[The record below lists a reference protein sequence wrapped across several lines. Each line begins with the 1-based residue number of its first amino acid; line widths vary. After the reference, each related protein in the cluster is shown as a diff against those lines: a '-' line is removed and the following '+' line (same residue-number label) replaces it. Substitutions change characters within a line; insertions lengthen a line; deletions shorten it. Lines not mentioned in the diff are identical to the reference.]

1 MPKKLL
7 VPLKILAHLA
17 CLAPLGWLVYA
28 YQTHRL
34 GFDPPTAVLLFTGL
48 GTLRLLAITLAISP
62 LRRLSPKRLGWLI
75 RFRRLLGLY
84 TFFYACVHLLSYVLL
99 YGRGNFSDILT
110 DLSMRHFI
118 WAGIAAWLLLLPLAL
133 TSTRRAIRWMG
144 GKAWSRLH
152 RLIYLAAIAG
162 LVHFWWGLRS
172 TAGKPML
179 LTLVIGFLLF
189 IRLWSQPRPD
199 LRQKAEDDAA

>member
-7 VPLKILAHLA
+7 VTLKILAHLA
-17 CLAPLGWLVYA
+17 CLLPLAWLIYA
-28 YQTHRL
+28 YRTNRL
-34 GFDPPTAVLLFTGL
+34 GFDPPSAVLMFTGL
-48 GTLRLLAITLAISP
+48 GTLRLLAITLAITP
-62 LRRLSPKRLGWLI
+62 LRKAVRRLGWLI
-75 RFRRLLGLY
+75 RFRRLFGLY
-84 TFFYACVHLLSYVLL
+84 TFFYACLHLLSYVGL
-99 YGRGNFSDILT
+99 YAHGNVSDMVT
-110 DLSMRHFI
+110 DLGMRKFI

-144 GKAWSRLH
+144 GKAWNRLH
-152 RLIYLAAIAG
+152 KLVYLAALAG

-189 IRLWSQPRPD
+189 MRLWSRPRPE
-199 LRQKAEDDAA
+199 LRQRAEDEAA